1 MNAEAGSLS
10 PKPETPQPAAER
22 IAALDVLRGVALF
35 GIFIMN
41 MPGFSHSVF
50 SPPPADLAPVDAWVS
65 WLRDL
70 LFAGKFNLMFGL
82 LFGIGF
88 CLQLGRLEAAR
99 PGRGATA
106 IYARRLAVLLA
117 IGLVHAALLWPGDV
131 LVVYAVLGFALL
143 AIRRWSE
150 RAVLALLVAC
160 LVFPALA
167 ELLRPVLLS
176 ISAEAI
182 GAFEVE
188 DYVLSNDAAFG
199 RGSFADAVFET
210 MRVFAWYYGSA
221 LGAYSLSVFY
231 VQMATGILLGLL
243 FGRRGWVE
251 RLPALAAPI
260 RSAQLAALGVALL
273 AGALSLALAALNAAL
288 VARGAAAFAL
298 GAGFLD
304 TLARTV
310 ARPALMAFYA
320 HAAARARP
328 ARGHAVAPSVRAR
341 RTDAAQQ
348 LPAADADGPGHLL
361 RLGPRLLGSRLAVDR
376 GRARDRPVLP
386 RPAAAQRGVAG
397 ALPLRPGRVRLA
409 PPHLRPARALSR
421 RRARARLRPWRAR
434 TPAPA
439 AHTSGAARRDRTP
452 RC

>member
-1 MNAEAGSLS
+1 MNAEAGSVS
-10 PKPETPQPAAER
+10 PKPATPQPAAER

-99 PGRGATA
+99 PGRGATV

-117 IGLVHAALLWPGDV
+117 IGLVHAVLLWPGDV

-143 AIRRWSE
+143 AIRRWSD

-176 ISAEAI
+176 FSTEAI

-210 MRVFAWYYGSA
+210 MRVFAWYYSSA

-231 VQMATGILLGLL
+231 VQMATGILLGFLV
-243 FGRRGWVE
+243 GRRGWVE
-251 RLPALAAPI
+251 RLPALAGPI
-260 RSAQLAALGVALL
+260 RRAQIAALGVALL
-273 AGALSLALAALNAAL
+273 AGALSLALAALHAAL
-288 VARGAAAFAL
+288 VARGASAFAL

-320 HAAARARP
+320 LTLLRVLDRP
-328 ARGHAVAPSVRAR
+328 AGTQWLRPFALAGRMPLSNYLLQTLMGLAIFYGWGLGFWDRASPWIEVALATGLFLLV
-341 RTDAAQQ
+341 Q
-348 LPAADADGPGHLL
+348 LPLSAAWLARFRYGPVEYVWR
-361 RLGPRLLGSRLAVDR
+361 RLTYGRLAR
-376 GRARDRPVLP
+376 
-386 RPAAAQRGVAG
+386 
-397 ALPLRPGRVRLA
+397 
-409 PPHLRPARALSR
+409 
-421 RRARARLRPWRAR
+421 
-434 TPAPA
+434 
-439 AHTSGAARRDRTP
+439 
-452 RC
+452 